1 MRRSKPECEEVGGGL
16 KCSSPLS
23 PKGEQMG
30 NHAKEVWITFIIALA
45 VSAVCV
51 RVISCAEHDANMSL
65 EKMKI
70 TGPVAPTKEDKKE

>member
-1 MRRSKPECEEVGGGL
+1 
-16 KCSSPLS
+16 
-23 PKGEQMG
+23 MG